1 MPIAKYCD
9 SPMFRDPAS
18 GMTSP
23 CLLFFFQAEQNY
35 PMAGK
40 IFGEAQ
46 IARIDPA

>member
-1 MPIAKYCD
+1 
-9 SPMFRDPAS
+9 MFRRPAV
-18 GMTSP
+18 GTAP
-23 CLLFFFQAEQNY
+23 LRLLFFFQAEQNY